1 MEKAYI
7 SGANLIAMSRK
18 ELLSRVCTEQ
28 IVGVV
33 REDSVEA
40 AHAVADA
47 FARNGIRILEITLT
61 TPDAFELISTISQKY
76 ANKDVIVAAG
86 TVRSSN
92 DAAQARRAGAQIIVS
107 PHTDVR
113 VIEYAVENELLSIAG
128 AATATEIIHA
138 WEAGCDIVKI
148 YPANTLGGPEFI
160 RTIRG
165 PIRDIPMLAGG
176 IVPLDMIDAY
186 LDSGCVAVNLGG
198 SLAVP
203 DLVRTQQ
210 WEEIGRRV
218 VLATSI
224 VQSRKSEILSDSYVH

>member
-1 MEKAYI
+1 MPVR
-7 SGANLIAMSRK
+7 MSRK
-18 ELLSRVCTEQ
+18 ELLERVCSEQ

-33 REDSVEA
+33 REDSAQA
-40 AHAVADA
+40 ARSVADA
-47 FARNGIRILEITLT
+47 YARNGIAIIEITLT
-61 TPDAFELISTISQKY
+61 TPDAFDIMSTVAQKY
-76 ANKDVIVAAG
+76 ASSDVVVAAG

-92 DAAQARRAGAQIIVS
+92 DAALARRAGAQAIVS

-113 VIEYAVENELLSIAG
+113 VIEYSLENDLLVVAG
-128 AATATEIIHA
+128 AATATEIIRA
-138 WEAGCDIVKI
+138 WEAGADIVKV
-148 YPANTLGGPEFI
+148 YPAQFLGGPDYI

-176 IVPLDMIDAY
+176 PVPLDMIDAY
-186 LDSGCVAVNLGG
+186 LDSGCVAVNLGP

-203 DLVRTQQ
+203 DLVRSQQ

-224 VQSRKSEILSDSYVH
+224 VQSRKDIQTDTYVH